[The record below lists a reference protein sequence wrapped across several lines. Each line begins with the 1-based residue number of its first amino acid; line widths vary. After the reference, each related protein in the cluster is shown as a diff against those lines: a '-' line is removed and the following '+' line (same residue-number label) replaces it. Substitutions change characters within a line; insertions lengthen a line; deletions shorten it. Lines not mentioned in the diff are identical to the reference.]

1 MNTPD
6 SGRIKHLLV
15 AVDESD
21 NARRAVQ
28 YVSDMLAGL
37 RGFTVTL
44 VTVIVNPPE
53 DYFVTDDERRKWIE
67 EQESRAERVVGE
79 YRDLLIKAGFEEQD
93 VAVRVQM
100 MDCPS
105 VGECI
110 ISIQRE
116 LGCGTVVVGRRG
128 ISKKEEFIF
137 GSTSSKIL
145 HAAKDCSVW
154 AIE

>member
-1 MNTPD
+1 MNTSD
-6 SGRIKHLLV
+6 ISRIKHLLV
-15 AVDESD
+15 ALDESE

-37 RGFTVTL
+37 PGFTVTL
-44 VTVIVNPPE
+44 VTVILNPPE
-53 DYFVTDDERRKWIE
+53 DYFYTDDERRKWIE
-67 EQESRAERVVGE
+67 DQESRARRMLEE
-79 YRDLLIKAGFEEQD
+79 QRDLLIKAGFDAQD
-93 VAVRVQM
+93 VAVRVEVK
-100 MDCPS
+100 DCPS

-110 ISIQRE
+110 LSIQGE

-145 HAAKDCSVW
+145 HAAKNCSVW